1 MRPKTV
7 VLALLVVLFLYWVV
21 QAPVSAAT
29 TIKDL
34 TDWSFTLLGTVADR
48 LLQFLDALL

>member
-7 VLALLVVLFLYWVV
+7 VLAAVVVLFLYWVV

-29 TIKDL
+29 TIHSL
-34 TDWSFTLLGTVADR
+34 FDWSIDLLTMVADR
-48 LLQFLDALL
+48 MVQFLDALL